1 MIFINLFIYVLLV
14 ITGTGVILTKNP
26 LKQTIV
32 LSLFGLI
39 VSLLFLILQAPE
51 VALSEIVVGMV
62 LIPLMVLLSLV
73 KIKGYKE
80 INTDERDQ

>member
-1 MIFINLFIYVLLV
+1 MIFINLIIYLLLI
-14 ITGTGVILTKNP
+14 ITGTGVILTRNP

-39 VSLLFLILQAPE
+39 ASLLFLILQAPE

-62 LIPLMVLLSLV
+62 IIPLMVLLSLI
-73 KIKGYKE
+73 KIKSYKE
-80 INTDERDQ
+80 INKDGGE

>member
-1 MIFINLFIYVLLV
+1 MIFINLIIYLLLI
-14 ITGTGVILTKNP
+14 ITGTGVILTRNP

-39 VSLLFLILQAPE
+39 ASLLFLILQAPE

-62 LIPLMVLLSLV
+62 IIPLMVLLSLI
-73 KIKGYKE
+73 KIKSYKE
-80 INTDERDQ
+80 INKDEGE